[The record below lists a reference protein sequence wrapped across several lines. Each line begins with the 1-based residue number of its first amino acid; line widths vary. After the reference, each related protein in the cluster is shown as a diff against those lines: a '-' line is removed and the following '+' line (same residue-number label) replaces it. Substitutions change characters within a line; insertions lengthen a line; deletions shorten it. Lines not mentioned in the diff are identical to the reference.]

1 MALYNQLYGAVDVL
15 LALSSFLILYFACR
29 GGSLGE
35 GRKEFVLFTTSM
47 VIYILS
53 DGVAVWVDGVAN
65 ARIFKYIL
73 DVLFFTSSAFL
84 GIDWFG
90 YAWLRLGKKRTK
102 LSDVLTWVS
111 FGGGLAIFVLS
122 VLSYWWPILFHL
134 DENGVYSQGRRS
146 SISRRFSTFFWC
158 FLASGLALD
167 LARKEENKF
176 RRKRNYLLAIFPIC
190 PVIAAILQTF
200 FPGLPLISFGLFFAY
215 LFFFATAES
224 YHYSLDELTGLY
236 NRNLL
241 AHTLRS
247 YARRS
252 DSKKPAYL
260 VIADVD
266 FLKKINDTYGHLA
279 GDQAIVTVAGVLKNA
294 ISARDFCCRYG
305 GDEFMLIV
313 HPSSPEEILAL
324 QRKIQALIEEDNA
337 KRGPTSFHLSL
348 SFGFTP
354 LEEGVLPEES
364 YIKKADI
371 LLYQS
376 KNKREK

>member
-111 FGGGLAIFVLS
+111 FAGGLAIFVLS
-122 VLSYWWPILFHL
+122 ILSYWWPILFHI
-134 DENGVYSQGRRS
+134 DENGVYSRGTVFYLS
-146 SISRRFSTFFWC
+146 SISTFLWC
-158 FLASGLALD
+158 FLASGLALVM
-167 LARKEENKF
+167 AKREENKF
-176 RRKRNYLLAIFPIC
+176 RRKQDYLLASFPIC
-190 PVIAAILQTF
+190 PVITTLLQTF

-252 DSKKPAYL
+252 DKEKPAYL
-260 VIADVD
+260 LIADVD

-294 ISARDFCCRYG
+294 ISPKDFCCRYG

-313 HPSSPEEILAL
+313 HPSSKEEIDAL
-324 QRKIQALIEEDNA
+324 QEKIRALIEEDND
-337 KRGPTSFHLSL
+337 KRGSSSYHLSL

-354 LEEGVLPEES
+354 LEKGSLPEET
-364 YIKKADI
+364 YVKKADI